1 MQTGSHK
8 HNRASQTLVM
18 FNVCWLEKVL
28 TIVSIGFPVIHP
40 CGLYTILLFN
50 SFILAAVLKT
60 LAVPTPQFLL
70 GFWHLLIGLNCP
82 RVRPHGKKNH
92 LFSFTLC
99 YAVASWHFPFPIG
112 MNRTFLKTSKDWVSN
127 FASCLWS
134 DMELVSE
141 EKEGM
146 KRVVPDNKEIG
157 RPTKS
162 WGQRL
167 LKFRPEPRTQLSR
180 LQIAVWFSE
189 LFNHERLWN

>member
-1 MQTGSHK
+1 
-8 HNRASQTLVM
+8 
-18 FNVCWLEKVL
+18 
-28 TIVSIGFPVIHP
+28 
-40 CGLYTILLFN
+40 
-50 SFILAAVLKT
+50 
-60 LAVPTPQFLL
+60 
-70 GFWHLLIGLNCP
+70 
-82 RVRPHGKKNH
+82 
-92 LFSFTLC
+92 
-99 YAVASWHFPFPIG
+99 
-112 MNRTFLKTSKDWVSN
+112 MNRTFLKTSKDWVSD

-180 LQIAVWFSE
+180 LQIAV
-189 LFNHERLWN
+189 